1 MNDEIRQ
8 LIASG
13 ADAGQLKSKARESE
27 MMTLQKDAM
36 RHVADGTTSLEELQ
50 RAFKS

>member
-1 MNDEIRQ
+1 M
-8 LIASG
+8 
-13 ADAGQLKSKARESE
+13 KSKARESE